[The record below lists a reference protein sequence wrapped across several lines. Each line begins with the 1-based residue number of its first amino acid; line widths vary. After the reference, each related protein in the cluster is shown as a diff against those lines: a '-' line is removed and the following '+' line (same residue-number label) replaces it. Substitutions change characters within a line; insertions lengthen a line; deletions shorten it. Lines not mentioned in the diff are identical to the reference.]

1 MFRRAI
7 SPLLGLVV
15 GLGLVQ
21 SSPGQTGKGAQ
32 PKVKVSAPTRLD
44 WTYVLSTKSLEKPP
58 ANWLPADYDSTK
70 QVYDLYVPTD
80 YDAKKSYPVVLFVSP
95 GDGPG
100 GVKEWE
106 PVCKQKGIIFAAP
119 HGAGNNC
126 PTQRRVRIVL
136 DVLDDVRRNFNTDAD
151 RTYIT
156 GFSGG
161 GRIAGGIAH
170 ALPEYFGGMAPI
182 CATGD
187 LRDEALWLQH
197 RLIDRLSVALVTGES
212 DFNRGECERFKGPW
226 LTEMGVR
233 TKVWVVPKLGHGVP
247 GAATLTEVY
256 DWLEAGL
263 PKRRELAKKYPATTV
278 ASKSAPGR
286 AEIAASMV
294 QEGKQRLQAKETT
307 YSGLMLLLGCALRFD
322 GVPAAKEAKDLCL
335 EYAGKPVK
343 PWEEEN
349 ANEERR
355 FALAKVRGLDAYASG
370 PLPDQYAKQRGDMAK
385 AAIELWTEFVKDGK
399 DTKAI
404 EQAKQRIPA
413 LQKIVDG
420 K

>member
-1 MFRRAI
+1 MFRRTI
-7 SPLLGLVV
+7 LPLLGLA
-15 GLGLVQ
+15 LGL
-21 SSPGQTGKGAQ
+21 SLAATGTAQTGKGLQ
-32 PKVKVSAPTRLD
+32 TKVKVGAPTRLD
-44 WTYVLSTKSLEKPP
+44 WTYVLATKSLEKPP

-70 QVYDLYVPTD
+70 QVYDLYVPPD

-119 HGAGNNC
+119 HNAGNNC
-126 PTQRRVRIVL
+126 PTQRRVRIIL

-161 GRIAGGIAH
+161 GRIAGAIAQ
-170 ALPEYFGGMAPI
+170 ALPEYFGGSAPI
-182 CATGD
+182 CASAD
-187 LRDEALWLQH
+187 LRDDTWLQH
-197 RLIDRLSVALVTGES
+197 RLIERQSVALVTGET

-226 LTEMGVR
+226 LSEMGVR
-233 TKVWVVPKLGHGVP
+233 AKVWVVPKLGHAVP
-247 GAATLTEVY
+247 NATVLTEVF

-263 PKRRELAKKYPATTV
+263 PKRRELAKKFPTTSVTGKAAPA
-278 ASKSAPGR
+278 R
-286 AEIAASMV
+286 AEIAASML

-307 YSGLMLLLGCALRFD
+307 YSGLMLLVGCATRFD
-322 GVPAAKEAKDLCL
+322 DAPASKEARELCA
-335 EYAGKPVK
+335 EYDGKAVK

-355 FALAKVRGLDAYASG
+355 FALAKVRALDAYASG
-370 PLPDQYAKQRGDMAK
+370 PLPDQYVKQRAEMAK
-385 AAIELWTEFVKDGK
+385 AAIVLWAQFIKDGQ
-399 DTKAI
+399 DAKAI

-413 LQKIVDG
+413 LTKLAEG